1 MEFSLPSSDLLLLL
15 ITNVNAAFCAL
26 IGIALNVLSVCLAVN
41 GTPKASRPF
50 LPIVLHSA
58 ILGTLLLIVTFLLQ
72 PCFLSIDGI
81 PLLKYRNVLM
91 LFPRWLNEFVANFWL
106 FLLLFFAT
114 SSICVQFAY
123 RFLLLKS
130 GVNSDENVQNIMP
143 TYAEKATLI
152 AFGFAL
158 SLPLLFADAIVSLRF
173 PFLLAFPRFC
183 AVILHWLLVLLPLIT
198 VCSLLL
204 HPPITFFAVRSP
216 NIHLINPILPAYGI
230 QHKIRRYSEQFV
242 PTFTTNCTLN
252 NEKRSD
258 WQRVDQLSKI
268 NHRPVFSRSV
278 RISPVSR
285 PAQLAPQPNPIRV
298 ISTD

>member
-1 MEFSLPSSDLLLLL
+1 MEFFFPSSDLLLL

-41 GTPKASRPF
+41 RTPKESRPF

-81 PLLKYRNVLM
+81 PLLKYRNVLV
-91 LFPRWLNEFVANFWL
+91 LFPRWLNDFVANFWL

-114 SSICVQFAY
+114 SSIYVQFAY

-130 GVNSDENVQNIMP
+130 MFLQ
-143 TYAEKATLI
+143 ATLI
-152 AFGFAL
+152 AFVFAL

-183 AVILHWLLVLLPLIT
+183 AVLLHWLLVLLPLIT
-198 VCSLLL
+198 VCSLLR
-204 HPPITFFAVRSP
+204 HPPITFFAAQSP
-216 NIHLINPILPAYGI
+216 NIHLINPILPAYGM

-258 WQRVDQLSKI
+258 WQS
-268 NHRPVFSRSV
+268 
-278 RISPVSR
+278 
-285 PAQLAPQPNPIRV
+285 
-298 ISTD
+298 